1 MLTLNQAMAPLQG
14 VSILIKEHYSITS
27 IPSTCVR
34 SLSNMKY
41 PMF

>member
-14 VSILIKEHYSITS
+14 VSILIKEAPLNHR
-27 IPSTCVR
+27 VR

>member
-14 VSILIKEHYSITS
+14 VSILIKEHYSI
-27 IPSTCVR
+27 PNTCVR

-41 PMF
+41 PMLLRD